1 MTNVLS
7 VKNICHN
14 FDHKSLAQLID
25 ISFDLKRAEVMS
37 IIGPSGTGKTTL
49 LNIIREV
56 LSPDKGEVVFSGK
69 SNEISYVPQIS
80 SLEENKT
87 VIENIMDGA
96 KGILDEDVARDRA
109 RDMIEIFA
117 LEYKDAKLPGDLS
130 AGQRQRVEF
139 AKAMVRSPKLILL
152 DEPFSNLDEFLK
164 DDVISEVF
172 PIFKENGIA
181 VIFVSHNIEE
191 AFSVSD
197 KTMVLAHGRVQ
208 QLDNPFQIYERP
220 ANVFVARF
228 TGKINLLASN
238 ILDVTTEKVKLKNIF
253 GEFEAANTTWLEG
266 KKFVYL
272 AIRPE
277 EVILSNEDNSIAG
290 KIKRIEYR
298 GSTQLLYIQA
308 LDKNKFLITRPGREK
323 YQIDQRVRFV
333 INEQSSFLLPI

>member
-1 MTNVLS
+1 M
-7 VKNICHN
+7 
-14 FDHKSLAQLID
+14 AQLID
-25 ISFDLKRAEVMS
+25 ISFDLKKAEVLS

-56 LSPDKGEVVFSGK
+56 LNPDKGEVVFAGK

-80 SLEENKT
+80 SLDESKT
-87 VIENIMDGA
+87 VIENIMAGA
-96 KGILDEDVARDRA
+96 KGILDDDVARDRA

-117 LEYKDAKLPGDLS
+117 LEYKDAKLPSDLS

-197 KTMVLAHGRVQ
+197 KTMVLAHGKVQ
-208 QLDNPFQIYERP
+208 QLDNPFNIYERP
-220 ANVFVARF
+220 SNVFVARF

-238 ILDVTTEKVKLKNIF
+238 VIEVSGDKVKLKNIF
-253 GEFEAANTTWLEG
+253 GEFHAATTLWLEG

-277 EVILSNEDNSIAG
+277 EVALSNDEHSIAG

-298 GSTQLLYIQA
+298 GSTQLLYVQA

-323 YQIDQRVRFV
+323 FQIDQRVRFV
-333 INEQSSFLLPI
+333 INSESSFLLPI

>member
-1 MTNVLS
+1 M
-7 VKNICHN
+7 
-14 FDHKSLAQLID
+14 
-25 ISFDLKRAEVMS
+25 
-37 IIGPSGTGKTTL
+37 
-49 LNIIREV
+49 
-56 LSPDKGEVVFSGK
+56 VFSGK

>member
-1 MTNVLS
+1 
-7 VKNICHN
+7 
-14 FDHKSLAQLID
+14 
-25 ISFDLKRAEVMS
+25 
-37 IIGPSGTGKTTL
+37 
-49 LNIIREV
+49 
-56 LSPDKGEVVFSGK
+56 
-69 SNEISYVPQIS
+69 
-80 SLEENKT
+80 
-87 VIENIMDGA
+87 MDGA